1 MINCRG
7 AMCLLMF
14 LQAFLAI
21 GSPATAGDKPKLR
34 KASGIGSAYGF
45 ILDASTHQYLTGA
58 SVTLAVPAD
67 MEAIKNSHATTNQ
80 NGYFEI
86 KAPLGESHTHSATER
101 LADLSIASI
110 LGGGAKQVDRILTA
124 SCLNF
129 TISKAGYKTF
139 YGTVPVYDPD
149 ANKFRVNMSP
159 VFLMPETQSYVSHTN
174 PHYLLGKIDSVK
186 LSSQFVAP
194 DEVINFTVNVSGVP
208 LRPDGRINLECWG
221 SKGGDKEIVQRKP
234 HSDIIYRSEYRID
247 KHSYAKPGFYVIAW
261 SLQNSDYTLISCERK
276 STIFVVGCE
285 ASKQQEVTRL
295 LGEYESNGAG
305 SSSDSRSELNSMTV
319 KPLPFNEEL
328 ISRATP
334 LMPFGSDFSSVR
346 AYISADTKV
355 PKPQDESDFNQ
366 KIANLKEETGDPK
379 KDEVAQIELANL
391 YYRHGDY
398 DQARAKYDVLFQNSH
413 IEKIKNFYLF
423 HNYAALLLRQ
433 GNYEEADK
441 YFALAMNNAHVGAND
456 NSAPT
461 SQIQFGTDSYT
472 LYSGAKN
479 TSVDGFAYQEAVS
492 DELIVANN
500 SARVPTDSNWLY
512 ATLLGKAMNDIG
524 LTTNA
529 LILLK
534 QIAHI
539 QPNEPQVLYALA
551 ATEASAKNYSDA
563 LETVRHELSLNP
575 NDDDAALL
583 EKRLSLESIS
593 STKKLPVVTTVPI
606 KTISTKHVAAKPKA
620 RR

>member
-21 GSPATAGDKPKLR
+21 GSSATAGDKPKLR

-67 MEAIKNSHATTNQ
+67 MEPIKNSHATTNE

-149 ANKFRVNMSP
+149 AAKFRVNMSP

-174 PHYLLGKIDSVK
+174 PHYMLGKIDTVE
-186 LSSQFVAP
+186 LSSRFVVP
-194 DEVINFTVNVSGVP
+194 DEVINFTVKVSGVP
-208 LRPDGRINLECWG
+208 LRPNGKISLECLG
-221 SKGGDKEIVQRKP
+221 SKGGHKEIVERKP

-247 KHSYAKPGFYVIAW
+247 KHSYAKPGFYVISW
-261 SLQNSDYTLISCERK
+261 SLQDSDYTSVSCDMK
-276 STIFVVGCE
+276 NTIFVVGCE
-285 ASKQQEVTRL
+285 AGKQQEVTQL
-295 LGEYESNGAG
+295 LRAYERDGAG
-305 SSSDSRSELNSMTV
+305 PALNTFSERNNPTA
-319 KPLPFNEEL
+319 KPLPYSEEL
-328 ISRATP
+328 ISRAAM
-334 LMPFGSDFSSVR
+334 LMPAGSDFSSIK
-346 AYISADTKV
+346 AYLSPITKKV
-355 PKPQDESDFNQ
+355 EPQNDGEFG
-366 KIANLKEETGDPK
+366 KTIANLREETGDAK
-379 KDEVAQIELANL
+379 KNKAAQIEIANL
-391 YYRHGDY
+391 YYSHGDY
-398 DQARAKYDVLFQNSH
+398 DLARANYDILFQSPNV
-413 IEKIKNFYLF
+413 EKIKNFYLF

-433 GNYEEADK
+433 GNYQEADK
-441 YFALAMNNAHVGAND
+441 YFALALNNAHANVHD

-461 SQIQFGTDSYT
+461 SQIYFGTDSYT

-479 TSVDGFAYQEAVS
+479 TSVNGFAYQEAVS
-492 DELIVANN
+492 DELIVGNE
-500 SARVPTDSNWLY
+500 SARVPTESNWLY
-512 ATLLGKAMNDIG
+512 STILGKAMNDIG
-524 LTTNA
+524 LTNNSFT
-529 LILLK
+529 LLK
-534 QIAHI
+534 QVAHLE
-539 QPNEPQVLYALA
+539 PNEPQVLFALA
-551 ATEASAKNYSDA
+551 ATETSAKQYADA
-563 LETVRHELSLNP
+563 LETVRHGLSFDPSNEE
-575 NDDDAALL
+575 ATAL
-583 EKRLSLESIS
+583 EKHLILENSLISKSIHAS
-593 STKKLPVVTTVPI
+593 PVRVKHFVPRH
-606 KTISTKHVAAKPKA
+606 KVKS
-620 RR
+620 